1 MLLYFIFFYFFIFF
15 NNLFAYTFY
24 TGYSKLYL
32 EHNATN
38 IITEKTSGYN
48 IFLMLSPFESNSLF
62 KKFSYGFSYYN
73 VKGDQNIKYSKVSQI
88 LSYYNF
94 TLDWY
99 SKSYPHFYFGYAI
112 GRATY
117 NTNLYFSNS
126 TINSLFLNNNI
137 PLNQESFLPNISV
150 PLKLERIPVSS
161 FIFGSNYIISDVFS
175 IFLEFTINRSVPP
188 DFFKVN
194 PYVELDSYMPDSIVK
209 LSNFYG
215 VDVNK
220 VLIKDFSSKG
230 IKLGVTYILKSK

>member
-1 MLLYFIFFYFFIFF
+1 MLLYFIFLYFFIFF

-99 SKSYPHFYFGYAI
+99 SKKYPHFYFGYAI

-117 NTNLYFSNS
+117 NTNLYFSSS
-126 TINSLFLNNNI
+126 TINSVFLNNNI